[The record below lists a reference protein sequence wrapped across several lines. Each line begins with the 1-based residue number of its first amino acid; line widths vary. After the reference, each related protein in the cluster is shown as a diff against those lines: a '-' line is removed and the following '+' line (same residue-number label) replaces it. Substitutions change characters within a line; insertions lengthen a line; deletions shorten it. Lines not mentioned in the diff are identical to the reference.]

1 MIFSEYI
8 ISMSIY
14 KLSTANYEELNNN
27 IQDLL
32 KTGVYSS
39 VNITIFLDANGTQ
52 VANTEIGRLENK
64 PIKNV
69 SQTDAYEDKNNG
81 SKQPAKLTIA
91 FKDGGSLDYVDSMID
106 CWYTISGNQNTVRK
120 KFG

>member
-1 MIFSEYI
+1 
-8 ISMSIY
+8 MSIY
-14 KLSTANYEELNNN
+14 KLSTANYGELNDN
-27 IQDLL
+27 IQNLL

-64 PIKNV
+64 SIKNV
-69 SQTDAYEDKNNG
+69 SQTDAYEDKNTG
-81 SKQPAKLTIA
+81 TSEPAKLTIS

-106 CWYTISGNQNTVRK
+106 CWYKITGQQNAVRK